1 MTTHQPEKPSGL
13 ITALR
18 EGVAL
23 VQMVVFKT
31 LRTALA
37 RQYPESDREYH
48 ALLAG
53 ALTSELF
60 GANNPGERFAKFR
73 REHRADIEQALLS
86 LGDTL
91 GEVRHP
97 LTDALR
103 IQALCDHQEGADSTA
118 VLIQARQLG
127 VLIEEREVPLPSA
140 FMTAVRQLG
149 SQYQLVAP
157 PLSQNGQ
164 SDATLRH

>member
-1 MTTHQPEKPSGL
+1 MSQPEKPSAL

-37 RQYPESDREYH
+37 RQHPESGREYQ

-60 GANNPGERFAKFR
+60 GANNPGERFANFR
-73 REHRADIEQALLS
+73 REHRADIEQALLG

-91 GEVRHP
+91 GDLRHP

-118 VLIQARQLG
+118 ILIQAKQLG
-127 VLIEEREVPLPSA
+127 VLIEEREIPLPSA

-149 SQYQLVAP
+149 SQHQLIAP
-157 PLSQNGQ
+157 PLSQEGQ
-164 SDATLRH
+164 SDPTLHH

>member
-1 MTTHQPEKPSGL
+1 MTTSPPEKPSTL

-37 RQYPESDREYH
+37 RQHPESGREYQV
-48 ALLAG
+48 LLAG

-60 GANNPGERFAKFR
+60 GAHNPGERFAKFR

-91 GEVRHP
+91 GEVCLP

-118 VLIQARQLG
+118 ILIQARQLG

-149 SQYQLVAP
+149 SQHQLIAP
-157 PLSQNGQ
+157 PMSQDGQ
-164 SDATLRH
+164 SDTTLRH